1 MAAMTA
7 AELNFPNPPVDQP
20 QWLALAQAVYT
31 TQTESSRHD
40 NTCNGGLRWQIPLSN
55 TGYDYK
61 NTISNGIF
69 MNLGARLAR
78 YTGNNTYTDW
88 IDKTWDWVV
97 GIGYVTDDWKVY
109 DGGHVEKNCT
119 DINLVQF
126 SYNQAIMLY
135 TAAVMYN
142 YVSFIILPNIGQSS

>member
-7 AELNFPNPPVDQP
+7 AELDFPNPPVDQP

-31 TQTESSRHD
+31 TQTEPSRHD

-61 NTISNGIF
+61 NSISNGIF

-88 IDKTWDWVV
+88 IDKTWDWLTGV
-97 GIGYVTDDWKVY
+97 GFVTNDWMVY
-109 DGGHVEKNCT
+109 DGGHVEHNCT

-142 YVSFIILPNIGQSS
+142 YVRFILL